1 MSSPACGGGEP
12 REVRWRGRIGL
23 PRGPG
28 PLRFASLTTCPASG
42 GGGIFIPRRQFIALL
57 AIAALAR
64 PFAARAQLAPNRP
77 IRIIV
82 PFAPA
87 GSSDVL
93 ARLLQSPLQQ
103 ALGQTVIVE
112 NRAGAGANIGM
123 VEAARAEPD
132 GYTLLLTSSAL
143 VVNPAL
149 YKNVAYDPAKDFAPI
164 ATLPVAPN
172 VLAVNGKGNINFLSE
187 MVARAKAEPGK
198 LNYASPGN
206 GTTPQLAMELFKL
219 KAGLD
224 ITNIP
229 FNGGAPATQALLTG
243 TVDLLLTALP
253 SAQAQVQAGVM
264 RGLAVTTK
272 ERWVNLPDVPTFK
285 ETGFPDVT
293 LETEHFLLVAGRHA
307 AAASRAFHPSD
318 AGGDGA
324 RRHQK
329 PRHCARLCAGR
340 HRTRRGARAHRQKRA
355 VLQGIDRQR
364 QDPADRVRAP
374 SAGGEGGFILLG
386 LSRLLPH
393 STRDN
398 FLI

>member
-1 MSSPACGGGEP
+1 MTSFADRDRSDLHHSTIQRSPSLSLPLNGG
-12 REVRWRGRIGL
+12 RNT
-23 PRGPG
+23 
-28 PLRFASLTTCPASG
+28 S
-42 GGGIFIPRRQFIALL
+42 LL
-57 AIAALAR
+57 ARRSFLSLAAAAALAVPR
-64 PFAARAQLAPNRP
+64 TARAQLALNRP

-132 GYTLLLTSSAL
+132 GYTLLLTSSPL

-172 VLAVNGKGNINFLSE
+172 ILAANAKGSIKSLSE
-187 MVARAKAEPGK
+187 VVARAKAEPDK

-219 KAGLD
+219 KAGVD

-229 FNGGAPATQALLTG
+229 FNGGGPATQALLTG

-253 SAQAQVQAGVM
+253 GAQAQVQAGVM

-285 ETGFPDVT
+285 EAGFPDVT
-293 LETEHFLLVAGRHA
+293 LEIRALLAGASRDA
-307 AAASRAFHPSD
+307 AAASGAFHPSD
-318 AGGDGA
+318 PGGDGA
-324 RRHQK
+324 RRHQE
-329 PRHCARLCAGR
+329 PCHYARLYAGR
-340 HRTRRGARAHRQKRA
+340 RRTRRGPRAHRQKRA
-355 VLQGIDRQR
+355 VFQTAHRQR
-364 QDPADRVRAP
+364 QNPTDRVTFSLSP
-374 SAGGEGGFILLG
+374 LG
-386 LSRLLPH
+386 
-393 STRDN
+393 TRVHGKAHAT
-398 FLI
+398 IK

>member
-1 MSSPACGGGEP
+1 MKRRFRWFPHPAGGE
-12 REVRWRGRIGL
+12 RVRVRGPVGYAQNSSNAPSPGLLRYPTSPSAAGRGGL
-23 PRGPG
+23 PR
-28 PLRFASLTTCPASG
+28 RSF
-42 GGGIFIPRRQFIALL
+42 LL
-57 AIAALAR
+57 LSAAAFAR
-64 PFAARAQLAPNRP
+64 PFAARAQLSSSRP

-103 ALGQTVIVE
+103 ALSQTVIVE

-172 VLAVNGKGNINFLSE
+172 ILAVNAKGTIKSVSE
-187 MVARAKAEPGK
+187 VVARAKADPGK

-219 KAGLD
+219 KAGVD

-229 FNGGAPATQALLTG
+229 FNGGGPATQALLTG

-253 SAQAQVQAGVM
+253 GAQAQVQAGVM
-264 RGLAVTTK
+264 RGLAVTTRQ
-272 ERWVNLPDVPTFK
+272 RWVNLSDVPTFT
-285 ETGFPDVT
+285 EQGFPDVT
-293 LETEHFLLVAGRHA
+293 LDTEHFLLAPAGTPTEILERYTKATLAVLSQDDIKNRVIAPGYAPVAGGPDAVKERIA
-307 AAASRAFHPSD
+307 KNVPFFKELIASAKIP
-318 AGGDGA
+318 
-324 RRHQK
+324 Q
-329 PRHCARLCAGR
+329 
-340 HRTRRGARAHRQKRA
+340 
-355 VLQGIDRQR
+355 I
-364 QDPADRVRAP
+364 
-374 SAGGEGGFILLG
+374 E
-386 LSRLLPH
+386 
-393 STRDN
+393 
-398 FLI
+398 

>member
-1 MSSPACGGGEP
+1 MKQEIEHLS
-12 REVRWRGRIGL
+12 
-23 PRGPG
+23 
-28 PLRFASLTTCPASG
+28 TPASG
-42 GGGIFIPRRQFIALL
+42 GEGKFIRRRAFMVL
-57 AIAALAR
+57 AACSVFAR
-64 PFAARAQLAPNRP
+64 TFAAHAQLAPNRP

-132 GYTLLLTSSAL
+132 GFTLLLTSSAL
-143 VVNPAL
+143 VVNQAL

-172 VLAVNGKGNINFLSE
+172 ILAVKSKGSINSLSE
-187 MVARAKAEPGK
+187 VVARAKADPGK

-229 FNGGAPATQALLTG
+229 FNGGGPATQALLTG

-253 SAQAQVQAGVM
+253 GAQAQVQAGVM
-264 RGLAVTTK
+264 RGLAVTTQT
-272 ERWVNLPDVPTFK
+272 RWVNLPDVPTFK
-285 ETGFPDVT
+285 EAGFPDVT
-293 LETEHFLLVAGRHA
+293 LETEHFLLAPAGTPPQLLERFTQATLAVMAQDDIKNRVIALGYAPVAAGPDAVRERIA
-307 AAASRAFHPSD
+307 KNVPFFKELIASAKIP
-318 AGGDGA
+318 
-324 RRHQK
+324 Q
-329 PRHCARLCAGR
+329 
-340 HRTRRGARAHRQKRA
+340 
-355 VLQGIDRQR
+355 I
-364 QDPADRVRAP
+364 
-374 SAGGEGGFILLG
+374 E
-386 LSRLLPH
+386 
-393 STRDN
+393 
-398 FLI
+398 

>member
-1 MSSPACGGGEP
+1 
-12 REVRWRGRIGL
+12 VL
-23 PRGPG
+23 K
-28 PLRFASLTTCPASG
+28 
-42 GGGIFIPRRQFIALL
+42 RRNFLALL
-57 AIAALAR
+57 ATAALALPR
-64 PFAARAQLAPNRP
+64 VARAQLNANRP

-172 VLAVNGKGNINFLSE
+172 ILAVNAKGSIKSLSD
-187 MVARAKAEPGK
+187 VVTRAKAEPGK

-219 KAGLD
+219 KAGVD

-229 FNGGAPATQALLTG
+229 FNGGGPATQALLTG

-253 SAQAQVQAGVM
+253 GAQAQVQAGVM
-264 RGLAVTTK
+264 RGLAVTTQT
-272 ERWVNLPDVPTFK
+272 RWVNLPDVPTFK
-285 ETGFPDVT
+285 EAGFPDVA
-293 LETEHFLLVAGRHA
+293 LETEHFLLAPAGTPPQLLERFTQAALAVMAQDDIKNRVVALGYA
-307 AAASRAFHPSD
+307 PI
-318 AGGDGA
+318 AGGPD
-324 RRHQK
+324 
-329 PRHCARLCAGR
+329 
-340 HRTRRGARAHRQKRA
+340 A
-355 VLQGIDRQR
+355 VRERIAKNV
-364 QDPADRVRAP
+364 PFFK
-374 SAGGEGGFILLG
+374 E
-386 LSRLLPH
+386 
-393 STRDN
+393 
-398 FLI
+398 LIANAKIPQIE

>member
-1 MSSPACGGGEP
+1 MSSPACGRGEP
-12 REVRWRGRIGL
+12 HEVRWRGRIAL
-23 PRGPG
+23 PRAPG
-28 PLRFASLTTCPASG
+28 PLRFASLTTSPASG

-149 YKNVAYDPAKDFAPI
+149 YKNVAYDLAKDFAPI

-172 VLAVNGKGNINFLSE
+172 ILAVNAKGNINSLSE

-229 FNGGAPATQALLTG
+229 FNGGGPATQALLTG

-264 RGLAVTTK
+264 RGLAVPRK
-272 ERWVNLPDVPTFK
+272 SAGSICPECRLSRKLAFPT
-285 ETGFPDVT
+285 
-293 LETEHFLLVAGRHA
+293 
-307 AAASRAFHPSD
+307 SRSRPSTFCSRRP
-318 AGGDGA
+318 A
-324 RRHQK
+324 RRRSFSSVSPK
-329 PRHCARLCAGR
+329 
-340 HRTRRGARAHRQKRA
+340 RRWR
-355 VLQGIDRQR
+355 
-364 QDPADRVRAP
+364 
-374 SAGGEGGFILLG
+374 
-386 LSRLLPH
+386 
-393 STRDN
+393 
-398 FLI
+398 

>member
-1 MSSPACGGGEP
+1 MHSGARKRGPGGGGE
-12 REVRWRGRIGL
+12 R
-23 PRGPG
+23 
-28 PLRFASLTTCPASG
+28 LRRRTFITLTA
-42 GGGIFIPRRQFIALL
+42 
-57 AIAALAR
+57 AALALPR
-64 PFAARAQLAPNRP
+64 AARAQLNATRP

-93 ARLLQSPLQQ
+93 ARLLQAPLQQ

-123 VEAARAEPD
+123 LEAARAEPD

-143 VVNPAL
+143 LVNPAL

-172 VLAVNGKGNINFLSE
+172 ILAVNAKGSNSGSIASLSE

-219 KAGLD
+219 KAGVD

-229 FNGGAPATQALLTG
+229 FNGGGPATQALLTG

-253 SAQAQVQAGVM
+253 GAQAQVQARVM

-285 ETGFPDVT
+285 EAGFPDVT
-293 LETEHFLLVAGRHA
+293 LETEHFLLAPAGTPPQLLERYTQA
-307 AAASRAFHPSD
+307 ALAVMAQDEIKKRVVTLGYTPI
-318 AGGDGA
+318 AGGPD
-324 RRHQK
+324 
-329 PRHCARLCAGR
+329 
-340 HRTRRGARAHRQKRA
+340 A
-355 VLQGIDRQR
+355 VRERIATMVPFFKELI
-364 QDPADRVRAP
+364 A
-374 SAGGEGGFILLG
+374 SAKIPQVE
-386 LSRLLPH
+386 
-393 STRDN
+393 
-398 FLI
+398 